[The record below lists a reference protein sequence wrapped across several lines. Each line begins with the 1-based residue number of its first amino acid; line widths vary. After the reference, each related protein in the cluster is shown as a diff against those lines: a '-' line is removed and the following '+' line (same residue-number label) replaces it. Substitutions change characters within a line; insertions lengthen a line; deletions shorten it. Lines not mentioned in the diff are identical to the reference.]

1 MGRTTARDRNWPGSD
16 SDHSLG
22 RRIGHATGRARI
34 AQALLPGLIAVAPFT
49 AAMGQGA
56 ASDAAPAKTVAPQQ
70 AAPAATLAE
79 DAAPSVSAQGAPAA
93 TQAQDAPPPASAQSA
108 PAATPAQDAPPPSAA
123 PQSTAPG
130 QPAEAGSKL
139 EEVVVT
145 ATRHSELLSKVPIS
159 ISAFTKEKLDAI
171 GAKDI
176 TDVVRFTPGM
186 MIDAQGTNSISIRG
200 ISSNAGAGTTGIYI
214 DDTPIQMRVN
224 GFNSDDALPKAF
236 DLERIEILRG
246 PQGTLFGAGAEGGAV
261 RYIMAQPNMNK
272 SDLYARSEVA
282 FTKNGN
288 PSYEAGVAGGAPLVD
303 NVLGFRVSAW
313 YRRDGGWIDRV
324 DPFNS
329 NVVVDHNANYQDTYA
344 LRLAAKW
351 AASDAVN
358 VIPSMMYQDRDQHG
372 VTLYYPFLSDPGS
385 TSFRNAEPDLRPI
398 SDRYFLPAL
407 KVEAGIGDLSLISN
421 TSYYTRR
428 DVSGYSGTNYNL
440 GYFQTFNDPTNNTT
454 GNLTPM
460 LPPPPGCNQAS
471 QYPLIDG
478 TGIHLCPGIRQ
489 YRANAPVTN
498 QQQSF
503 TEEIRLQTDNPNARL
518 IWTTGI
524 YFSKTN
530 QTSTEEIIDPMLD
543 TLLQA
548 VFGVTS
554 PAIFGSDL
562 LPNGDSYY
570 AQNSSRDRQI
580 AAYGEATYAITPKIK
595 ATAGLR
601 VSHFSLDFN
610 HFGNGPQNFGP
621 AGGSGNDSENPIT
634 PKASL
639 SFEPDG
645 NNLFYATYARGFREG
660 GANGPIPVVACATD
674 LAALGLTQ
682 APLSYKSD
690 AVNSY
695 ELGSKNKIG
704 QDFRIAAS
712 VYYISWQGIQQNVYM
727 QGCGFQFT
735 SNLGSA
741 ASKGGDIQIEYVP
754 TSSLSFDLAVGR
766 TEAHYTSTSGTA
778 AHLIAPAGDAVE
790 GQAYGPAPPWTV
802 ALGAQ
807 YDFSALDRKSF
818 VRLDYQYWGHS
829 DKLSPT
835 EDPRTATF
843 VGAFTTP
850 SYSYVT
856 ARAGTT
862 FGSWTVSAFVDNLF
876 NTHPQILDSS
886 DAFSVLD
893 QFNPNPPSQL
903 ITSYTLRP
911 RTAGLTAIYHM

>member
-1 MGRTTARDRNWPGSD
+1 MGSTTA
-16 SDHSLG
+16 
-22 RRIGHATGRARI
+22 HAR
-34 AQALLPGLIAVAPFT
+34 QWLLSVLIAVAPLSGALGQD
-49 AAMGQGA
+49 AAKPPGA
-56 ASDAAPAKTVAPQQ
+56 APEQ
-70 AAPAATLAE
+70 AAPATTTAQVAP
-79 DAAPSVSAQGAPAA
+79 AAPSAQAA
-93 TQAQDAPPPASAQSA
+93 EAPPPAQSA
-108 PAATPAQDAPPPSAA
+108 PAEPAQQPESA
-123 PQSTAPG
+123 
-130 QPAEAGSKL
+130 SKL
-139 EEVVVT
+139 PEIVIT
-145 ATRHSELLSKVPIS
+145 ATRHRELLSKVPIS
-159 ISAFTKEKLDAI
+159 VSAYTQDRLDEI

-176 TDVVRFTPGM
+176 TDVVRFTPGVT
-186 MIDAQGTNSISIRG
+186 IDAQGTNSISIRG

-246 PQGTLFGAGAEGGAV
+246 PQGTLFGSGAEGGAV
-261 RYIMAQPNMNK
+261 RYIMNQPNMTK
-272 SDLYARSEVA
+272 SDMYARSELG
-282 FTKNGN
+282 FTEKGN
-288 PSYEAGVAGGAPLVD
+288 PSYEAGVAGGTPLVD
-303 NVLGFRVSAW
+303 NVLGMRASFW
-313 YRRDGGWIDRV
+313 YRRDGGWIDRL
-324 DPFNS
+324 DPFS
-329 NVVVDHNANYQDTYA
+329 NVVIDHDANYTDTYA

-358 VIPSMMYQDRDQHG
+358 VVPSLMYQDRYQHG

-385 TSFRNAEPDLRPI
+385 TSFRNAEPDLRAI
-398 SDRYFLPAL
+398 SDRYALPAL

-421 TSYYTRR
+421 TSYFTRR
-428 DVSGYSGTNYNL
+428 EVSGYSGTNYNL
-440 GYFQTFNDPTNNTT
+440 GYFQTFNNPSSSL
-454 GNLTPM
+454 GVGVQFPM
-460 LPPPPGCNQAS
+460 LPPPPGCNESS

-478 TGIHLCPGIRQ
+478 AGIHLCPGIQQ

-503 TEEIRLQTDNPNARL
+503 TQEIRLQTDNPNAAL
-518 IWTTGI
+518 TWTAGLF
-524 YFSKTN
+524 YSKTI
-530 QTSTEEIIDPMLD
+530 QTSTEEIVDPMLD

-562 LPNGDSYY
+562 LPNGDSFY
-570 AQNSSRDRQI
+570 ARNTSHDRQI
-580 AAYGEATYAITPKIK
+580 AAYGEATYAFTHKIK

-601 VSHFSLDFN
+601 VSRLDVSSDHFA
-610 HFGNGPQNFGP
+610 NGPQNFGP
-621 AGGSGNDSENPIT
+621 TGGTADESDTPLT

-639 SFEPDG
+639 SFEPDR
-645 NNLFYATYARGFREG
+645 NDMFYATYARGFRAG
-660 GANGPIPVVACATD
+660 GANAPIPAVACSTD

-682 APLSYKSD
+682 APLLFKSD
-690 AVNSY
+690 SVNSY

-704 QDFRIAAS
+704 DSLRIAAS
-712 VYYISWQGIQQNVYM
+712 IYYISWQGIQQNVYM
-727 QGCGFQFT
+727 QSCGFQFT

-741 ASKGGDIQIEYVP
+741 ASKGGDLEIEYAP
-754 TSSLSFDLAVGR
+754 TSSLKFDLAVGR
-766 TEAHYTSTSGTA
+766 TEAHFTSTSGTA
-778 AHLIAPAGDAVE
+778 AHLVAPAGDAVE

-807 YDFSALDRKSF
+807 YNFSALDRKSF
-818 VRLDYQYWGHS
+818 VRLDYEYWGHS

-850 SYSYVT
+850 AYSYVT

-862 FGSWTVSAFVDNLF
+862 FGNWTVSAFVDNVF

-886 DAFSVLD
+886 DAFSVKD
-893 QFNPNPPSQL
+893 VFNPNPPSQL

-911 RTAGLTAIYHM
+911 RTTGLTAIYHL

>member
-1 MGRTTARDRNWPGSD
+1 MGRTNARDRNPQASD
-16 SDHSLG
+16 SVQSMG
-22 RRIGHATGRARI
+22 RHIGRKTALARI
-34 AQALLPGLIAVAPFT
+34 ARALLPGIMMAVAPLSGALGQNATDPASAAAAEQAAPT
-49 AAMGQGA
+49 AASTQEQAQNAAVPTPVSEGPAPAAGQPEA
-56 ASDAAPAKTVAPQQ
+56 AAPA
-70 AAPAATLAE
+70 
-79 DAAPSVSAQGAPAA
+79 QGAESG
-93 TQAQDAPPPASAQSA
+93 T
-108 PAATPAQDAPPPSAA
+108 
-123 PQSTAPG
+123 
-130 QPAEAGSKL
+130 KL
-139 EEVVVT
+139 PEIVIT
-145 ATRHSELLSKVPIS
+145 ATRHSELLSRVPIS
-159 ISAFTKEKLDAI
+159 VSAFTQDKLDAI

-176 TDVVRFTPGM
+176 ADLARFTPGVM
-186 MIDAQGTNSISIRG
+186 VDAEGTNSISIRG

-214 DDTPIQMRVN
+214 DDTPIQVRVN

-236 DLERIEILRG
+236 DMERVEILRG

-261 RYIMAQPNMNK
+261 RYIMNQPNMTK

-288 PSYEAGVAGGAPLVD
+288 PSYEAGVAGGAPLID
-303 NVLGFRVSAW
+303 NVVGFRASAW
-313 YRRDGGWIDRV
+313 YRRDGGWIDRL
-324 DPFNS
+324 DPFS
-329 NVVVDHNANYQDTYA
+329 NVVVDHDANYQDTFA

-351 AASDAVN
+351 AATGNIN
-358 VIPSMMYQDRDQHG
+358 VIPSAMYQDRYKHG

-398 SDRYFLPAL
+398 SDKYVLPAL

-421 TSYYTRR
+421 TSYYSRR
-428 DVSGYSGTNYNL
+428 EVSGYSGTNYNL
-440 GYFQTFNDPTNNTT
+440 GYFQTFNDPTNNST
-454 GNLTPM
+454 GNATPM
-460 LPPPPGCNQAS
+460 LPPPPGCNEAS

-489 YRANAPVTN
+489 YRADAPVTN

-518 IWTTGI
+518 TWTTGI
-524 YFSKTN
+524 FFSKTN

-548 VFGVTS
+548 VFGVTA
-554 PAIFGSDL
+554 PTIFGQDL
-562 LPNGDSYY
+562 LPNGDSYF

-580 AAYGEATYAITPKIK
+580 AAYGEATYAITPEIK
-595 ATAGLR
+595 ATAGVR
-601 VSHFSLDFN
+601 VAHFSLDFD

-621 AGGSGNDSENPIT
+621 AGGGGSDSETPIT
-634 PKASL
+634 PRASL
-639 SFEPDG
+639 SFEPDN

-660 GANGPIPVVACATD
+660 GANGPIPAVACATD

-690 AVNSY
+690 SVNSY

-704 QDFRIAAS
+704 QDLRIAAS
-712 VYYISWQGIQQNVYM
+712 IYYISWQGIQQNVYM

-741 ASKGGDIQIEYVP
+741 ASKGGDLTIEYVP
-754 TSSLSFDLAVGR
+754 TSSLSFDLGVGR

-802 ALGAQ
+802 NLGAQ
-807 YDFSALDRKSF
+807 YEFKALDRKSF
-818 VRLDYQYWGHS
+818 VRLDYEYWGHS
-829 DKLSPT
+829 NKLSPT

-850 SYSYVT
+850 AYSWVT
-856 ARAGTT
+856 ARAGMQL
-862 FGSWTVSAFVDNLF
+862 GNWNVSAFVDNVF

-886 DAFSVLD
+886 DAFSVFD

>member
-1 MGRTTARDRNWPGSD
+1 MGRTTAHDRDLPGSD
-16 SDHSLG
+16 SAQPLG
-22 RRIGHATGRARI
+22 PKAALARL
-34 AQALLPGLIAVAPFT
+34 AQALLPALVAVAPLT
-49 AAMGQGA
+49 GALGQEAEG
-56 ASDAAPAKTVAPQQ
+56 AAPA
-70 AAPAATLAE
+70 PAAQ
-79 DAAPSVSAQGAPAA
+79 APSAQPA
-93 TQAQDAPPPASAQSA
+93 AQDAPAPTGAPQDASA
-108 PAATPAQDAPPPSAA
+108 PAPAQSEAA
-123 PQSTAPG
+123 SPG
-130 QPAEAGSKL
+130 AESGSKL
-139 EEVVVT
+139 QEIVVT

-159 ISAFTKEKLDAI
+159 VSAYTQQKLDEI

-176 TDVVRFTPGM
+176 TDVVRFTPGVT
-186 MIDAQGTNSISIRG
+186 IDAQGTNSISIRG

-261 RYIMAQPNMNK
+261 RYIMNQPNMTK
-272 SDLYARSEVA
+272 SDLYARSELA

-288 PSYEAGVAGGAPLVD
+288 PSYEAGVAGGAPFID

-329 NVVVDHNANYQDTYA
+329 NLVLDHDANYTDTFA
-344 LRLAAKW
+344 LRLATKW
-351 AASDAVN
+351 AASDTVN
-358 VIPSMMYQDRDQHG
+358 IIPSLMYQNRYQHAI
-372 VTLYYPFLSDPGS
+372 TIYYPFLSDPGS
-385 TSFRNAEPDLRPI
+385 TSFRNAEPDLRSEP
-398 SDRYFLPAL
+398 DRYFLPAL

-428 DVSGYSGTNYNL
+428 EVSGYSGTNYNL
-440 GYFQTFNDPTNNTT
+440 GYYQTFNNPSNTT
-454 GNLTPM
+454 TGYFPM
-460 LPPPPGCNQAS
+460 LPPPPGCNEAS

-478 TGIHLCPGIRQ
+478 TGIHLCPGIRN

-498 QQQSF
+498 QQQTF
-503 TEEIRLQTDNPNARL
+503 TEEVRLQTDNPNARL
-518 IWTTGI
+518 TWTAGLF
-524 YFSKTN
+524 YSKTI
-530 QTSTEEIIDPMLD
+530 QTSTEEIVDPMLG

-548 VFGVTS
+548 VFGQTV
-554 PAIFGSDL
+554 PGIFTVGL

-580 AAYGEATYAITPKIK
+580 AAFGEATYAITPKIK

-601 VSHFSLDFN
+601 VSRLNLSFD

-621 AGGSGNDSENPIT
+621 AGGGGAQNETPLT

-639 SFEPDG
+639 SFEPDR
-645 NNLFYATYARGFREG
+645 NDLFYATYAKGFRAG
-660 GANGPIPVVACATD
+660 GANGPVPTTACLPD
-674 LAALGLTQ
+674 LTALGLTQ

-690 AVNSY
+690 FVNSY

-704 QDFRIAAS
+704 DSFRIAAS
-712 VYYISWQGIQQNVYM
+712 IYYISWAGIQQNVYM
-727 QGCGFQFT
+727 QSCGFQFT

-741 ASKGGDIQIEYVP
+741 ASKGADVQIEYAP
-754 TSSLSFDLAVGR
+754 TSSLNFDLAVGR
-766 TEAHYTSTSGTA
+766 TEAHFTATAGTP
-778 AHLIAPAGDAVE
+778 AHLIAPEGDAVE

-807 YDFSALDRKSF
+807 YNFTALDRKSF
-818 VRLDYQYWGHS
+818 VRLDYEYWGHS

-856 ARAGTT
+856 ARAGMT
-862 FGSWTVSAFVDNLF
+862 FGGWSVSAFVDNVF

-893 QFNPNPPSQL
+893 TFNPNPPSQL

-911 RTAGLTAIYHM
+911 RTVGLTAIYHM

>member
-56 ASDAAPAKTVAPQQ
+56 ASDAAPAQTVAPQQ
-70 AAPAATLAE
+70 AAPAATSAE
-79 DAAPSVSAQGAPAA
+79 DAAAPAQGAPAA
-93 TQAQDAPPPASAQSA
+93 TQAQDAPPSAAAQSA
-108 PAATPAQDAPPPSAA
+108 AAATPAQDAPPPSAA
-123 PQSTAPG
+123 QPQSAAPG

-176 TDVVRFTPGM
+176 TDVVRFTPGV

-214 DDTPIQMRVN
+214 DDTPIQTRVN

-272 SDLYARSEVA
+272 SDLYARSELA

-288 PSYEAGVAGGAPLVD
+288 PSYEAGVAGGAPLID

-329 NVVVDHNANYQDTYA
+329 NLVLDHAANYTDTFA
-344 LRLAAKW
+344 LRMATKW
-351 AASDAVN
+351 AASDTVN
-358 VIPSMMYQDRDQHG
+358 IIPSLMYQNRYEHAI
-372 VTLYYPFLSDPGS
+372 TLYYPFLSDPGS
-385 TSFRNAEPDLRPI
+385 TSFRNADPDLRSEP
-398 SDRYFLPAL
+398 DRYFLPAL

-428 DVSGYSGTNYNL
+428 EVSGYSGTNYNL
-440 GYFQTFNDPTNNTT
+440 GYYQTFNNPTNTTT
-454 GNLTPM
+454 GYFPM
-460 LPPPPGCNQAS
+460 LPPPPGCNEAS

-503 TEEIRLQTDNPNARL
+503 TEEVRLQTDNPNAAL
-518 IWTTGI
+518 TWTAGLF
-524 YFSKTN
+524 FSKTI
-530 QTSTEEIIDPMLD
+530 QTSTEEIVDPMLNS
-543 TLLQA
+543 LLQS
-548 VFGVTS
+548 VFGLTA
-554 PAIFGSDL
+554 PDIFGGFDL

-580 AAYGEATYAITPKIK
+580 AAFGEATYAITPKIK

-601 VSHFSLDFN
+601 VSRLNLSFD

-621 AGGSGNDSENPIT
+621 AGGGGSQSETPVT
-634 PKASL
+634 PKASV

-645 NNLFYATYARGFREG
+645 NDLFYATYAKGFRAG
-660 GANGPIPVVACATD
+660 GANGPVNAALCQPD
-674 LAALGLTQ
+674 LSALGLSQ
-682 APLSYKSD
+682 APVAFRSD
-690 AVNSY
+690 SVNSY

-704 QDFRIAAS
+704 DSFRIAAS
-712 VYYISWQGIQQNVYM
+712 IYYITWKGIQQNVYM
-727 QGCGFQFT
+727 QSCGFQFT
-735 SNLGSA
+735 SNFGDA
-741 ASKGGDIQIEYVP
+741 VSKGGDVQIEYAP
-754 TSSLSFDLAVGR
+754 FSSLKFDLAVGR
-766 TEAHYTSTSGTA
+766 TEAHFTSTAGTPS
-778 AHLIAPAGDAVE
+778 HLIAPAGDAVE

-807 YDFSALDRKSF
+807 YDFTALDRKSF
-818 VRLDYQYWGHS
+818 VRLDYEYWGHS
-829 DKLSPT
+829 NKLSPT

-850 SYSYVT
+850 AYSWVT
-856 ARAGTT
+856 ARAGMT
-862 FGSWTVSAFVDNLF
+862 FGNWSVSAFVDNVF

-893 QFNPNPPSQL
+893 PFNPNPPSQL

-911 RTAGLTAIYHM
+911 RTTGLTAIYHM

>member
-1 MGRTTARDRNWPGSD
+1 MGRTTARDRNLLGSD
-16 SDHSLG
+16 RVQPL
-22 RRIGHATGRARI
+22 RRPTSRTRL
-34 AQALLPGLIAVAPFT
+34 AQALLPGLIAVAPLT
-49 AAMGQGA
+49 GA
-56 ASDAAPAKTVAPQQ
+56 LAQDAAPAAAATPQEAAPAAGATPEQ
-70 AAPAATLAE
+70 AAPASTPAPDT
-79 DAAPSVSAQGAPAA
+79 AAPTPAH
-93 TQAQDAPPPASAQSA
+93 DAPPPATAQA
-108 PAATPAQDAPPPSAA
+108 APPPSPA
-123 PQSTAPG
+123 PTE
-130 QPAEAGSKL
+130 AEAAAAAAAQSAEPGSKL
-139 EEVVVT
+139 QEIVVT

-159 ISAFTKEKLDAI
+159 ISAYTQDKLDAI

-176 TDVVRFTPGM
+176 VDLVRFTPGV

-200 ISSNAGAGTTGIYI
+200 ISSSAGAGTTGIYI

-236 DLERIEILRG
+236 DMERIEILRG

-261 RYIMAQPNMNK
+261 RYIMNQPNMTK
-272 SDLYARSEVA
+272 SDMYARSEVG
-282 FTKNGN
+282 FTEKGN

-303 NVLGFRVSAW
+303 NVLGFRASAW
-313 YRRDGGWIDRV
+313 YRRDGGWIDRL
-324 DPFNS
+324 DPFS
-329 NVVVDHNANYQDTYA
+329 NVVIDHDANYQDTYA

-351 AASDAVN
+351 AASGTVN

-428 DVSGYSGTNYNL
+428 EVSGYSGTNYNL

-460 LPPPPGCNQAS
+460 LPPPPGCNEAS

-524 YFSKTN
+524 FFSKTN
-530 QTSTEEIIDPMLD
+530 QTSTEEIVDPMLD

-554 PAIFGSDL
+554 PAIFGGYDL

-580 AAYGEATYAITPKIK
+580 AAYADATYAITPKIK
-595 ATAGLR
+595 ATAGVR
-601 VSHFSLDFN
+601 VAHFSLDFD

-621 AGGSGNDSENPIT
+621 AGGGGNDSENPIT

-660 GANGPIPVVACATD
+660 GANGPIPVVACSTD

-712 VYYISWQGIQQNVYM
+712 IYYISWQGIQQNVYM

-735 SNLGSA
+735 ANLGTA

-754 TSSLSFDLAVGR
+754 TSSLNFELAVGR

-807 YDFSALDRKSF
+807 YDFNALDRKSF
-818 VRLDYQYWGHS
+818 VRLDYEYWGHS

-850 SYSYVT
+850 AYSYVT
-856 ARAGTT
+856 ARAGMQ
-862 FGSWTVSAFVDNLF
+862 FGKWNVSAFVDNLF

-893 QFNPNPPSQL
+893 QFNPTPPSQL